1 MTIMKFFTL
10 PVVHCTASS
19 KGHLISEHTVLN
31 SPKMQRNI
39 TRISALAYKLGQII
53 KVKAHYHP
61 N

>member
-1 MTIMKFFTL
+1 MTIMKFYTL
-10 PVVHCTASS
+10 PVVNCTASS
-19 KGHLISEHTVLN
+19 KGHLISEHSVLN

-39 TRISALAYKLGQII
+39 TRISGLAYKLGQII